1 MGAFDYVLPEER
13 IAKYPL
19 SERDLSRLLIYREG
33 RISHSFFHS
42 IPAELPEGSL
52 LVFNNTR
59 VIKARIPFQKN
70 SGAGI
75 EIFCLEPVEPSDYVL
90 AFQQNGRGSWKC
102 LVGNSKKWKG
112 GALEKSIVSGT
123 RNGTLRAER
132 MNHKG
137 EYSEVMFQW
146 DLPVSFA
153 DILESLGHTPIPP
166 YLRRDS
172 EKIDELRYQTVYSRI
187 NGSVAAPTAGLHFTD
202 EVLSRL
208 RQQHFSL
215 AEVTLHV
222 GAGTFKPVASPTI
235 AGHDMHTEVFEVT
248 REFMDQLLSS
258 WPKIV
263 AVGTTSVR
271 TLESLYW
278 LGVKLSENARGE
290 DLWVNQWDPYVLPAK
305 IEARQALVH
314 IRDYMKKHSLEV
326 LHSKTRVIIV
336 PGYSFRMIRGM
347 VTNFHQP
354 KSTLLLLIAAFIG
367 DDWRNVYDYALKN
380 DFRLLSYGDSSL
392 LLPLG

>member
-1 MGAFDYVLPEER
+1 MGAFGYVLPEEC

-19 SERDLSRLLIYREG
+19 PERDLSRLLIYREG
-33 RISHSFFHS
+33 KINHTSFHS
-42 IPAELPEGSL
+42 IPDELPKGSL

-59 VIKARIPFQKN
+59 VIKARIPFQKDT
-70 SGAGI
+70 GAGI
-75 EIFCLEPVEPSDYVL
+75 EIFCLEPVEPPDHVL
-90 AFQQNGRGSWKC
+90 AFQQNGRVTWKC

-112 GALEKSIVSGT
+112 GVLEKGIVSGT
-123 RNGTLRAER
+123 REGNLQAER
-132 MNHKG
+132 MDHKG
-137 EYSEVMFQW
+137 EYSEVMFHW

-153 DILESLGHTPIPP
+153 DILESMGHTPIPP
-166 YLRRDS
+166 YLKRNS
-172 EKIDELRYQTVYSRI
+172 EKIDELRYQTVYSRV

-202 EVLSRL
+202 EVLYRL

-235 AGHDMHTEVFEVT
+235 AGHDMHTEVFEVS
-248 REFMDQLLSS
+248 RELIDQLLAS

-271 TLESLYW
+271 TLESLDW

-290 DLWVNQWDPYVLPAK
+290 ELWVNQWDPYVLPAK
-305 IEARQALVH
+305 IEARQALVC
-314 IRDYMKKHSLEV
+314 IRDYMRKHSLEV

-367 DDWRNVYDYALKN
+367 DGWQKVYDYALNN
-380 DFRLLSYGDSSL
+380 DFRFLSYGDSSL
-392 LLPLG
+392 LLPWG